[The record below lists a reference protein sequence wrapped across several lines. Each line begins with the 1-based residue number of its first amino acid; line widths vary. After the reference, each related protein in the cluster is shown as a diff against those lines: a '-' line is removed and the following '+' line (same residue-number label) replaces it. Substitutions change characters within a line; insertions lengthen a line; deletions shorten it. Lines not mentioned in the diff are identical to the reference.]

1 MSIKKN
7 ILDGI
12 RVLDLSQF
20 LSGPHTT
27 LLLAG
32 LGAEVIRVDNPK
44 TGTALAK
51 TPIYYGKGGPS
62 FNKRDETD
70 LGIAFLKRCRGKK
83 SVTID
88 LKSDKGHELFLKL
101 ADKSDILV
109 ENFSVGVTQ
118 RLKVDWP
125 SLNQINPRLIYC
137 SLTGYG
143 SKGPDCHKKGY
154 DITTQAMSGLMSVT
168 GHAEGPPTKAGTP
181 LADTISAGFA
191 FSGILAALYHREST
205 GLGQFVD
212 VSMVDT
218 LFSLLFDDPIDCFE
232 ELGLN
237 FQQGN
242 RLVRFSPF
250 NTYPTKDGWIVI
262 CCGTDEMW
270 KRICEAIRK
279 DELGLE
285 ENWSRMDWR
294 VSNNEKVD
302 DLLIKWTSS
311 QLTKDALR
319 KLEEKDVV
327 VSPVQ
332 NINDLLNWSHL
343 NSRGMI
349 NDVEHPQ
356 LGKLK
361 GLKASGFP
369 IQFSAAETGY
379 KTPSVPS
386 GTNNYEIFVDLLGL
400 EESEYF
406 KLKEESI
413 I

>member
-7 ILDGI
+7 ILQGI

-44 TGTALAK
+44 TGTLLAK
-51 TPIYYGKGGPS
+51 TPIYYGKEGPS
-62 FNKRDETD
+62 FKKRDETD

-88 LKSDKGHELFLKL
+88 LKSEKGHELFLKL
-101 ADKSDILV
+101 AKESDILV

-125 SLNQINPRLIYC
+125 SLNQINSRLIYC

-168 GHAEGPPTKAGTP
+168 GQADGPPTKAGTP

-191 FSGILAALYHREST
+191 IKK
-205 GLGQFVD
+205 Q
-212 VSMVDT
+212 
-218 LFSLLFDDPIDCFE
+218 
-232 ELGLN
+232 ELG
-237 FQQGN
+237 
-242 RLVRFSPF
+242 S
-250 NTYPTKDGWIVI
+250 
-262 CCGTDEMW
+262 
-270 KRICEAIRK
+270 
-279 DELGLE
+279 E

-294 VSNNEKVD
+294 VANNEMVD
-302 DLLIKWTSS
+302 ELMINWTSK
-311 QLTKDALR
+311 QLTKDAL
-319 KLEEKDVV
+319 KDLEEMDVV

-332 NINDLLNWSHL
+332 NINDLLNWPHL
-343 NSRGMI
+343 KSRGMI

-361 GLKASGFP
+361 RLKAAGFP
-369 IQFSAAETGY
+369 IQFSTAETGY

-386 GTNNYEIFVDLLGL
+386 GTNNHEVFVDLLGL
-400 EESEYF
+400 EESEYK
-406 KLKEESI
+406 KLKEDSI

>member
-1 MSIKKN
+1 VSIKKN
-7 ILDGI
+7 ILQGI

-51 TPIYYGKGGPS
+51 TPIYYGKEGPS
-62 FNKRDETD
+62 FKKRDKTD

-88 LKSDKGHELFLKL
+88 LKSKKGHELFLKL
-101 ADKSDILV
+101 AKESDILV
-109 ENFSVGVTQ
+109 ENFSVGVTE

-125 SLNQINPRLIYC
+125 FLSQINPRLIYC

-143 SKGPDCHKKGY
+143 SKGPDRHRKGY

-168 GHAEGPPTKAGTP
+168 GQSDGPPTKAGTP

-191 FSGILAALYHREST
+191 LSGILAALYQREST
-205 GLGQFVD
+205 GVGQFVD
-212 VSMVDT
+212 VSMIDT

-262 CCGTDEMW
+262 CSGTDVMW
-270 KRICEAIRK
+270 KRICSVIK
-279 DELGLE
+279 KQELAE
-285 ENWSRMDWR
+285 DENWSRMDWR
-294 VSNNEKVD
+294 VANNDQVD
-302 DLLIKWTSS
+302 ELLISWTST
-311 QLTKDALR
+311 QLTKDAL
-319 KLEEKDVV
+319 KNLEEKDVV

-332 NINDLLNWSHL
+332 NINDLLNWPHL
-343 NSRGMI
+343 KSRGMI
-349 NDVEHPQ
+349 NEVEHPQ

-361 GLKASGFP
+361 GLKAAGFP

-379 KTPSVPS
+379 KTPAVPS
-386 GTNNYEIFVDLLGL
+386 GTNNHEIFVELLGL
-400 EESEYF
+400 EESEYEE
-406 KLKEESI
+406 LKNMKVI
-413 I
+413 

>member
-88 LKSDKGHELFLKL
+88 LKSEKGHELFLKL

>member
-7 ILDGI
+7 ILQGI

-51 TPIYYGKGGPS
+51 TPIYYGKEGPS
-62 FNKRDETD
+62 FKKRDETD

-88 LKSDKGHELFLKL
+88 LKSKKGHELFLKL
-101 ADKSDILV
+101 AKESDILV
-109 ENFSVGVTQ
+109 ENFSVGVTE

-125 SLNQINPRLIYC
+125 FLSQTNPRLIYC

-143 SKGPDCHKKGY
+143 SKGPDRHRKGY

-168 GHAEGPPTKAGTP
+168 GQSDGPPTKAGTP

-191 FSGILAALYHREST
+191 LSGILAALYQREST
-205 GLGQFVD
+205 GVGQFVD
-212 VSMVDT
+212 VSMIDT

-262 CCGTDEMW
+262 CCGTDVMW
-270 KRICEAIRK
+270 KRICSVIK
-279 DELGLE
+279 KQELAE
-285 ENWSRMDWR
+285 DENWSRMDWR
-294 VSNNEKVD
+294 VANNDQVD
-302 DLLIKWTSS
+302 ELLISWAST
-311 QLTKDALR
+311 QLTKDAL
-319 KLEEKDVV
+319 KNLEEKDVV

-332 NINDLLNWSHL
+332 NINDLLNWPHL
-343 NSRGMI
+343 KSRGMI
-349 NDVEHPQ
+349 NEVEHPQ

-361 GLKASGFP
+361 GLKAAGFP

-379 KTPSVPS
+379 KTPAVLS
-386 GTNNYEIFVDLLGL
+386 GTNNHEIFVGLLGL
-400 EESEYF
+400 EESEYN

>member
-1 MSIKKN
+1 
-7 ILDGI
+7 
-12 RVLDLSQF
+12 
-20 LSGPHTT
+20 
-27 LLLAG
+27 
-32 LGAEVIRVDNPK
+32 
-44 TGTALAK
+44 
-51 TPIYYGKGGPS
+51 
-62 FNKRDETD
+62 
-70 LGIAFLKRCRGKK
+70 
-83 SVTID
+83 
-88 LKSDKGHELFLKL
+88 
-101 ADKSDILV
+101 
-109 ENFSVGVTQ
+109 
-118 RLKVDWP
+118 
-125 SLNQINPRLIYC
+125 
-137 SLTGYG
+137 
-143 SKGPDCHKKGY
+143 
-154 DITTQAMSGLMSVT
+154 MSVT
-168 GHAEGPPTKAGTP
+168 GQAGGPQKKAGTP

-191 FSGILAALYHREST
+191 LSGILAALYHREST

-232 ELGLN
+232 ELGIN

-270 KRICEAIRK
+270 KRICVAIRK
-279 DELGLE
+279 EELGSE

-294 VSNNEKVD
+294 VENNEMVD
-302 DLLIKWTSS
+302 ELMINWTSAKS
-311 QLTKDALR
+311 TKDALR
-319 KLEEKDVV
+319 ELEEKDVV

-332 NINDLLNWSHL
+332 NINDLLSWPHL

-361 GLKASGFP
+361 GLKAAGFP

-400 EESEYF
+400 EESEYS

>member
-7 ILDGI
+7 ILQGI

-51 TPIYYGKGGPS
+51 TPIYYGKEGPS
-62 FNKRDETD
+62 FKKRDETD

-88 LKSDKGHELFLKL
+88 LKSKKGHELFLKL
-101 ADKSDILV
+101 AKESDILV
-109 ENFSVGVTQ
+109 ENFSVGVTE

-125 SLNQINPRLIYC
+125 FLSQINPRLIYC

-143 SKGPDCHKKGY
+143 SKGPDRHRKGY

-168 GHAEGPPTKAGTP
+168 GQSDGPPTKAGTP

-191 FSGILAALYHREST
+191 LSGILAALYQREST
-205 GLGQFVD
+205 GVGQFVD
-212 VSMVDT
+212 VSMIDT

-262 CCGTDEMW
+262 CCGTDVMW
-270 KRICEAIRK
+270 KRICSVIK
-279 DELGLE
+279 KQELAE
-285 ENWSRMDWR
+285 DENWSRMDWR
-294 VSNNEKVD
+294 VANNDQVD
-302 DLLIKWTSS
+302 ELLISWTST
-311 QLTKDALR
+311 QLTI
-319 KLEEKDVV
+319 DV
-327 VSPVQ
+327 
-332 NINDLLNWSHL
+332 
-343 NSRGMI
+343 
-349 NDVEHPQ
+349 
-356 LGKLK
+356 
-361 GLKASGFP
+361 
-369 IQFSAAETGY
+369 
-379 KTPSVPS
+379 
-386 GTNNYEIFVDLLGL
+386 
-400 EESEYF
+400 
-406 KLKEESI
+406 
-413 I
+413 

>member
-7 ILDGI
+7 ILQGI

-51 TPIYYGKGGPS
+51 TPIYYGKDPS
-62 FNKRDETD
+62 FRKRDETD

-88 LKSDKGHELFLKL
+88 LKSEKGHELFLKL
-101 ADKSDILV
+101 AKESDILV

-125 SLNQINPRLIYC
+125 SLNQINQRLIYC

-143 SKGPDCHKKGY
+143 SKGLIVIRKGM
-154 DITTQAMSGLMSVT
+154 ILQPSHVRAHECNGQAGWSSN
-168 GHAEGPPTKAGTP
+168 KSRTP
-181 LADTISAGFA
+181 LQIPFLQALLIR
-191 FSGILAALYHREST
+191 ILAALYHREST

-212 VSMVDT
+212 VSMIDT

-400 EESEYF
+400 EESEYS